1 MMANRFWIPT
11 LMAAAL
17 LLSACGDSEE
27 ATDTPTDD
35 AAPVSE
41 TAEQEGTTESTGEQ
55 ADEATEQPAQAD
67 EAQKANGEADTA
79 TTTTTTTTEDVEA
92 DQDTLAADPS
102 DALEEEGGLPGEVST
117 SDVDDVIAETER
129 RFEEAQQR
137 LDEQFEEAEN
147 QAEALVPEDVNMD
160 ELGENIASDWESEMD
175 LPESSLPENSQQ
187 EGELGQDDVQALID
201 ETERRFEEAQQR
213 LEEQFQELEGE
224 RAASQEAMEEEPAD
238 TSDESTEESTGA
250 TAASDSP

>member
-1 MMANRFWIPT
+1 MTNRFWIPT

-17 LLSACGDSEE
+17 LLSACGESQEAADTPADDTSVNETVEQDSGTVSTDAQTEDATERSSQADQTQEASEE
-27 ATDTPTDD
+27 AGSD
-35 AAPVSE
+35 
-41 TAEQEGTTESTGEQ
+41 
-55 ADEATEQPAQAD
+55 
-67 EAQKANGEADTA
+67 
-79 TTTTTTTTEDVEA
+79 TTTTEEVEA

-102 DALEEEGGLPGEVST
+102 DALEEEGNLPGEVSS

-137 LDEQFEEAEN
+137 LDAQFEEAEN
-147 QAEALVPEDVNMD
+147 QADALLPEDVNMN
-160 ELGENIASDWESEMD
+160 ELGEGISSDWESEMD

-213 LEEQFQELEGE
+213 LEKQFQELEGE
-224 RAASQEAMEEEPAD
+224 RTASQEAMEEEPAE
-238 TSDESTEESTGA
+238 TSDESAEEVNE
-250 TAASDSP
+250 SDSP